1 MAIVDGVAYWASV
14 TTPNTTYEPVY
25 SINVVVDNE
34 VADDFRGRGFT
45 VKDKEEGPT
54 IVVKRKVHG
63 PNGMIRTAPKLID
76 NMKNEMDCQIGKVAF
91 NYLAEVQSEVQ
102 MLSKKIDVLN
112 AAAKTYNGMLQ
123 ENLDPEAL
131 IAEEDQA
138 ES

>member
-1 MAIVDGVAYWASV
+1 MTQFTYKTDDGLYDV
-14 TTPNTTYEPVY
+14 E
-25 SINVVVDNE
+25 
-34 VADDFRGRGFT
+34 
-45 VKDKEEGPT
+45 
-54 IVVKRKVHG
+54 
-63 PNGMIRTAPKLID
+63 KLND
-76 NMKNEMDCQIGKVAF
+76 AGKVAF
-91 NYLAEVQSEVQ
+91 NYLAEVQSEVK

>member
-1 MAIVDGVAYWASV
+1 MTQFAYKTDDGLYDV
-14 TTPNTTYEPVY
+14 E
-25 SINVVVDNE
+25 
-34 VADDFRGRGFT
+34 
-45 VKDKEEGPT
+45 
-54 IVVKRKVHG
+54 
-63 PNGMIRTAPKLID
+63 KLND
-76 NMKNEMDCQIGKVAF
+76 AAKVAF